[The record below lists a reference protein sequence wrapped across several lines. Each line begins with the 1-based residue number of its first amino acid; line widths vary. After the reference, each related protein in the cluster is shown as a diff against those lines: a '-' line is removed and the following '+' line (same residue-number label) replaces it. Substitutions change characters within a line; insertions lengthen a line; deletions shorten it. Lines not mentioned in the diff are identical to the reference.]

1 MDDAAEGL
9 RMTSFSNWFKGYAGA
24 CSLEWLDV
32 WCDSCFCSLEPS
44 SSAEL
49 SHPQAPLRSGD
60 TETACKTPCL
70 CLSPGW
76 ARMTQEY
83 STSAIVMF
91 SRSWIY
97 FFQWAQGDFGS
108 SISITRDI
116 IKDWKFSNTLGKC
129 IRKLDSGIALS

>member
-1 MDDAAEGL
+1 MFGATAAFG
-9 RMTSFSNWFKGYAGA
+9 
-24 CSLEWLDV
+24 
-32 WCDSCFCSLEPS
+32 SLEPS

-108 SISITRDI
+108 SISIARDI

-129 IRKLDSGIALS
+129 IRKLNSGIASS